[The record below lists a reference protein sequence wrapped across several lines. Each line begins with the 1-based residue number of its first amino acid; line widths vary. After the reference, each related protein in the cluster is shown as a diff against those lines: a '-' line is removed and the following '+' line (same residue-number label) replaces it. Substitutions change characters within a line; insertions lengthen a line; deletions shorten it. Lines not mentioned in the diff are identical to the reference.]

1 MKVIFRF
8 ISRLDTNEE
17 RICEL
22 EDVSVDTSKTKR
34 QRKKAWKKQPEE
46 NTQELWDNYK
56 KYNMYI
62 MGIPEGEEKEKGR
75 QYLKQ

>member
-8 ISRLDTNEE
+8 ISRLGTDEE

-34 QRKKAWKKQPEE
+34 QRERKPGKNSQKKTPKNCGTTTK
-46 NTQELWDNYK
+46 NITCT
-56 KYNMYI
+56 
-62 MGIPEGEEKEKGR
+62 
-75 QYLKQ
+75 